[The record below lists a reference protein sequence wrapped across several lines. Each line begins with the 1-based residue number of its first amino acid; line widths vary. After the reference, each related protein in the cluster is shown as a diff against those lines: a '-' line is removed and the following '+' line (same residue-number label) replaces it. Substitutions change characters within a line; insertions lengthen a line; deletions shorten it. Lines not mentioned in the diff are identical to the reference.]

1 MQHSRCEYIKK
12 GSFLNTK
19 SDFLN
24 EIVVDRCPHRQA
36 FVLDHGIIGNTP
48 TGDLVSDFRR
58 RLRLTWINNNP
69 HPFIVCFVSLT
80 QTQLLSHRRKMF
92 ERSGLPN
99 NCF

>member
-48 TGDLVSDFRR
+48 TGDLVSDHF
-58 RLRLTWINNNP
+58 LFKGYYITSWIDKL
-69 HPFIVCFVSLT
+69 FLLVCFVPLA
-80 QTQLLSHRRKMF
+80 
-92 ERSGLPN
+92 
-99 NCF
+99 